1 MEEVVR
7 RFKYNYGKKSQVELC
22 LSFYESLCSK
32 RKVGRKLHKSDKY
45 NTVTETSL
53 STTLVYVVYFV
64 AVKDVLLTDRHNFT
78 L

>member
-7 RFKYNYGKKSQVELC
+7 RFKNNYGKKSGGAMSQ
-22 LSFYESLCSK
+22 FYESLCSK

-64 AVKDVLLTDRHNFT
+64 AVKDVLLIDRHNFT